1 MVGREPAST
10 RVARGSLPLLADAP
24 MWHVQPATDSPVT
37 PASGA
42 RPRRRWVFWMLGI
55 AGLAALVAG
64 VVKSQDAVA
73 FARIVERARPSWL
86 GVACALQLATY
97 VVQGEVWRVMARR
110 VIVRLSRGIAT
121 ELSLVKLFVD
131 QALPSGGLS
140 GAVMIAQALQARGMT
155 EAAAVATV
163 VMDTVAYYLA
173 YLIALVAAV
182 SLAALAGHVTV
193 LVIGSAVAVAAFS
206 VAAIAAIL
214 VVAGGRR
221 PTPRLLGRVGVVRR
235 GLDAVRKA
243 DRSLVRDRHL
253 RASTTALQLGIIV
266 LDAATV
272 IALVHAVGADASIGG
287 VFASFMIASVFRT
300 LGILPG
306 GLGSFEAASVLTLR
320 SIGVPTAEALSAT
333 LVFRGLSFWLPMLPG
348 FFASRHLARR

>member
-1 MVGREPAST
+1 
-10 RVARGSLPLLADAP
+10 

-37 PASGA
+37 PVPGA
-42 RPRRRWVFWMLGI
+42 RRRRRWVPWMFGI
-55 AGLAALVAG
+55 AGMAALVAG

-73 FARIVERARPSWL
+73 FARIVHRAHPSWL
-86 GVACALQLATY
+86 GIACALQLATY
-97 VVQGEVWRVMARR
+97 VVEGEVWRVMCRR
-110 VIVRLSRGIAT
+110 SATHLSLGGAA
-121 ELSLVKLFVD
+121 ELSLAKLFID

-140 GAVMIAQALQARGMT
+140 GAVMIAQTLQSRGMT

-163 VMDTVAYYLA
+163 VVDSVAYYLA

-182 SLAALAGHVTV
+182 SLAALAGHVTA
-193 LVIGSAVAVAAFS
+193 LILGSAIAVGAFS
-206 VAAIAAIL
+206 VTAIAAIL

-221 PTPRLLGRVGVVRR
+221 PAPRLLGRVGIVRR
-235 GLDAVRKA
+235 GLDIVRKA

-253 RASTTALQLGIIV
+253 IASAAALQLGIIV
-266 LDAATV
+266 LDATTV
-272 IALVHAVGADASIGG
+272 IAVVHAMGADASIAGM
-287 VFASFMIASVFRT
+287 FASYMIASVFRT

-320 SIGVPTAEALSAT
+320 AIGVPTAEALSAT

-348 FFASRHLARR
+348 FVASRHLARR